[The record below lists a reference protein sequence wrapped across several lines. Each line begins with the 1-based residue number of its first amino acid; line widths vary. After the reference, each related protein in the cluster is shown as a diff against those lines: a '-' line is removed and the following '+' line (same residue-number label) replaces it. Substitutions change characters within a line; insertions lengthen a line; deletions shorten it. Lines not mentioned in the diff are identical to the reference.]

1 MQSSKVV
8 AVLAVFGLQQCIFGE
23 DDNSNTTSMACDFD
37 LPPPFPGYFWDE
49 TCTDGALGCLA
60 DGKNTFCRFCGAG
73 NYSEIPCPPS
83 SCQFPNEPLVP
94 YYWDMDCRLGDLGC
108 WADGIHIQCRF
119 CGGAP
124 FTSLSCPAVVGGSVA
139 AGGSSNLNECTFP
152 NEPHTPYFWDPSC
165 TNGQLGCFADGIH
178 EECRFCAHRP
188 FETIACPEGVGPDAT
203 KCFFT
208 EGFEPQI
215 EYFWD
220 ESCEMGMLGCWA
232 DGIHAKCRFCG
243 SGAYHEVE
251 CPTVAAEA
259 AASYVSAAVPS
270 QNDDKQV
277 VEEAGSFAADVKPA
291 AAAAALEESVHL
303 AGAPSRSC
311 AMAAAVAAT
320 VASIVFFF

>member
-8 AVLAVFGLQQCIFGE
+8 AVLAVFGLQQCVFGE
-23 DDNSNTTSMACDFD
+23 GNDSNTTSMACDFD

-94 YYWDMDCRLGDLGC
+94 YYWDMDVDLVTWAAGPMASTSNAGSVGSEIPCPPSSCQFPNEPLVPYYWDMDCTLGDLGC

-119 CGGAP
+119 CGEAP
-124 FTSLSCPAVVGGSVA
+124 STSLSCPAVVGGSIA

-188 FETIACPEGVGPDAT
+188 FETVACPEGVGPDASQ
-203 KCFFT
+203 CFFT
-208 EGFEPQI
+208 EGFEPKI

-220 ESCEMGMLGCWA
+220 ESCEMGKLGCWA

-259 AASYVSAAVPS
+259 AASYVSA
-270 QNDDKQV
+270 
-277 VEEAGSFAADVKPA
+277 
-291 AAAAALEESVHL
+291 
-303 AGAPSRSC
+303 
-311 AMAAAVAAT
+311 
-320 VASIVFFF
+320 

>member
-1 MQSSKVV
+1 MVSSKVV
-8 AVLAVFGLQQCIFGE
+8 AFLTVFGLPGNISGE
-23 DDNSNTTSMACDFD
+23 ENCSNTTARSCDFD
-37 LPPPFPGYFWDE
+37 LQPTFPGYFWDE

-73 NYSEIPCPPS
+73 NYSEISCPPS
-83 SCQFPNEPLVP
+83 SCQFPNEPVVP
-94 YYWDMDCRLGDLGC
+94 YYWDPDCRLGKLGC

-119 CGGAP
+119 CGEAP
-124 FTSLSCPAVVGGSVA
+124 FTSLSCPAVVGGSS
-139 AGGSSNLNECTFP
+139 AGGGSASVTQCSFA

-259 AASYVSAAVPS
+259 AASYVSAAAS

-277 VEEAGSFAADVKPA
+277 VEESGSFSADVKPA
-291 AAAAALEESVHL
+291 TLEDDVHL
-303 AGAPSRSC
+303 AGAPSRGY
-311 AMAAAVAAT
+311 AMASAVAAVA
-320 VASIVFFF
+320 VLMIFF